1 MISLSSTSFFLVN
14 FKIPL
19 PFLSFLPPL
28 GFNSISSDLFKF
40 PSDSEGLI
48 AAVDRDD
55 QVERQFG
62 RHSFDQIVDATGCAI
77 VPGLIDAHTHP
88 VWAGDRVH
96 EFAMKVINSAV
107 GSRPVSTRFHQAHL
121 QLSSIIERTQP

>member
-1 MISLSSTSFFLVN
+1 MIPLSSTSFFFVN
-14 FKIPL
+14 FKPPPL
-19 PFLSFLPPL
+19 PFISNPPPL

-40 PSDSEGLI
+40 ASDSEGLI

-62 RHSFDQIVDATGCAI
+62 RHSFEQIVDATGCAI

-107 GSRPVSTRFHQAHL
+107 GSRPVSTRFH
-121 QLSSIIERTQP
+121 